1 MSVFFGFSLGTWLC
15 WATQSNPNPIIIAH
29 PDQTRHENQLSMLYN
44 SKTRHE
50 FVTLPGIDDLIGSL

>member
-29 PDQTRHENQLSMLYN
+29 PDQTRHE
-44 SKTRHE
+44 